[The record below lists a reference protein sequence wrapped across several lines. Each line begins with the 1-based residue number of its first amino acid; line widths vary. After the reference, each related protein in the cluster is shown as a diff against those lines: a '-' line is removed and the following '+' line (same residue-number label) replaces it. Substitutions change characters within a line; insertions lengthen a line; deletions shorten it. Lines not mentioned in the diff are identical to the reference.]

1 MNFQAYCAA
10 LARYVSRATVTA
22 HYSEVLAMFRCGV
35 SPMGAAAHLIL
46 SFNR

>member
-1 MNFQAYCAA
+1 MTFPAYCSA
-10 LARYVSRATVTA
+10 LARYVSAACVHA

-35 SPMGAAAHLIL
+35 SPRGAAAHLIL